1 METPF
6 SNIVYLPPTNDTAL
20 IAGFI
25 VFVCGYYIGKAIK
38 GAQSFSYW
46 RRRLIDR
53 GVVIY
58 NRRLKHTMWAN
69 NNEEFK

>member
-1 METPF
+1 MYTF
-6 SNIVYLPPTNDTAL
+6 VPPVDDTAL

-53 GVVIY
+53 GLVIY
-58 NRRLKHTMWAN
+58 NRRRPHPKHEWVH